1 MCLRWKNE
9 TIDISLVFTE
19 VSSSKDLQEVIYQME
34 ELRKMLINIDDYVI
48 ETTSDNSKIG

>member
-19 VSSSKDLQEVIYQME
+19 VSSSKNLQEVIYQME

-48 ETTSDNSKIG
+48 ETTNDNSKIG